1 MLAKL
6 VNKIPRDWLV
16 FMYKHTPFTRL
27 KNALVYRAQHKFLIA
42 VLGIF
47 TNDAGEV
54 LLLKHVYRKQP
65 WGIPGGWMELEQ
77 PEIALQR
84 EVREETGLEVE
95 ITSLATSPV
104 WSDAEPCGSHFHRPG
119 YPGYFPTKRR
129 NLRHLLLPCRGMAG
143 RLASTPEKAYSE
155 AVTVGFIQYSCSF
168 QDRKNRI
175 YRRFKNALMRS
186 KAISN

>member
-27 KNALVYRAQHKFLIA
+27 KNALVYQAQHKFLVA

-47 TNDAGEV
+47 TNNAGEV

-77 PEIALQR
+77 PGTALRR
-84 EVREETGLEVE
+84 EVQEETGLEVE
-95 ITSLATSPV
+95 ITSLVQAQFGQMPNRVDLIFTGRVIPGTFRPSAEI
-104 WSDAEPCGSHFHRPG
+104 SDICYCRVGEWPEG
-119 YPGYFPTKRR
+119 
-129 NLRHLLLPCRGMAG
+129 LPAHQKK
-143 RLASTPEKAYSE
+143 L
-155 AVTVGFIQYSCSF
+155 IQ
-168 QDRKNRI
+168 KLV
-175 YRRFKNALMRS
+175 K
-186 KAISN
+186 

>member
-27 KNALVYRAQHKFLIA
+27 KNALVYQAQHKFLVA

-65 WGIPGGWMELEQ
+65 WGITGGWMELEQ
-77 PEIALQR
+77 PGTALRR
-84 EVREETGLEVE
+84 EVWEETGLEVE
-95 ITSLATSPV
+95 ITSLAQAQFGQRPNRVDLIFTGRVIPGTFRPSAEI
-104 WSDAEPCGSHFHRPG
+104 SDICYCRVGEWPEGLPAHQ
-119 YPGYFPTKRR
+119 KK
-129 NLRHLLLPCRGMAG
+129 LIQKLL
-143 RLASTPEKAYSE
+143 K
-155 AVTVGFIQYSCSF
+155 
-168 QDRKNRI
+168 
-175 YRRFKNALMRS
+175 
-186 KAISN
+186 

>member
-27 KNALVYRAQHKFLIA
+27 KNALVYRAKHKFLIA

-47 TNDAGEV
+47 TNEAGEV

-77 PEIALQR
+77 PEIALRR

-95 ITSLATSPV
+95 ITSLAQAQFGQLPNRVDLIFTGRVIPGTFRPSAEI
-104 WSDAEPCGSHFHRPG
+104 SDICYCRVGEWPEGL
-119 YPGYFPTKRR
+119 PTHQKK
-129 NLRHLLLPCRGMAG
+129 LIQKLL
-143 RLASTPEKAYSE
+143 K
-155 AVTVGFIQYSCSF
+155 
-168 QDRKNRI
+168 
-175 YRRFKNALMRS
+175 
-186 KAISN
+186 

>member
-16 FMYKHTPFTRL
+16 FMYKHTPFTRF
-27 KNALVYRAQHKFLIA
+27 KNALVYQAQHKFLVA

-77 PEIALQR
+77 PGTALRR

-95 ITSLATSPV
+95 ITSLAQAQFGQMPNRVDLIFTGRVIPGTFRPSAEI
-104 WSDAEPCGSHFHRPG
+104 SDICYCRVGEWPEGLPAHQ
-119 YPGYFPTKRR
+119 KK
-129 NLRHLLLPCRGMAG
+129 LIQKLL
-143 RLASTPEKAYSE
+143 K
-155 AVTVGFIQYSCSF
+155 
-168 QDRKNRI
+168 
-175 YRRFKNALMRS
+175 
-186 KAISN
+186 